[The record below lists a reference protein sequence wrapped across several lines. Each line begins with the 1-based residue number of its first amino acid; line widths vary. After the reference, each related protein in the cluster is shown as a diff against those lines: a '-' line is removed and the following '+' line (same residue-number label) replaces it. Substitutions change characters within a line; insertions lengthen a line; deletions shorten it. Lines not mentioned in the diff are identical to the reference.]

1 MMITPAPLGMELGLV
16 FNHSPGSIQ
25 ARWETLSLQQDSCLW
40 WRVRGKDTAPNAP
53 PSRNSQHQM
62 QKFHQRLG
70 GDSEEEEEQKEE
82 EGEEEGMLMEEKLC
96 GGHYVKRM

>member
-1 MMITPAPLGMELGLV
+1 MHQMHPVTKCTITLNL
-16 FNHSPGSIQ
+16 
-25 ARWETLSLQQDSCLW
+25 
-40 WRVRGKDTAPNAP
+40 
-53 PSRNSQHQM
+53 QHQM